1 MQDIEHNMDELF
13 RKAADN
19 YPLRVDDPQWDKVA
33 AVVPSKPVARQ
44 PRKNA
49 LRVAAGLL
57 LLLLFL
63 FLADGILTGVRKTP
77 GSKAAAPSS
86 ANNTNSAN
94 DNSKGEGIAKDHNM
108 AVHASRG
115 DNKLH
120 RQTGSRINTLQIDSR
135 INTRINTK
143 ASGTTASTTL
153 PMAGKSK
160 KPVAREAENTAE
172 FVGTSAITSGPTI
185 ERLRISPLF
194 ELKRLPLARTTLNET
209 GKPAAIKNQ
218 PANGPAGLYVGAV
231 AGPLF
236 NEVKNQGLKKTGFSL
251 GLIAGYRLK
260 NRISFEAG
268 LLFAKKPYY
277 SAGKFFNLDKIGGS
291 MPQGM
296 QILSLEGCNY
306 AWEVPVKVKYDF
318 FQRGNG
324 SFFSS
329 AGITSYI
336 MTNEKN
342 DYLVNV
348 NGVQQ
353 TMVSS
358 YANKSRSFAATLDI
372 SAGYEHKIGRG
383 KYLRIEPYIQ
393 LPLKGMGVGAM
404 QMTSTGLRV
413 GVARF
418 RK

>member
-1 MQDIEHNMDELF
+1 MQDIEHNMEELF

-33 AVVPSKPVARQ
+33 AVVTSKPVARP

-86 ANNTNSAN
+86 ANNTNSAD
-94 DNSKGEGIAKDHNM
+94 DNNKGEGIAKDHNTG
-108 AVHASRG
+108 VHASRG

-120 RQTGSRINTLQIDSR
+120 RQTGSRMNTLQIDSR
-135 INTRINTK
+135 INARINTK
-143 ASGTTASTTL
+143 TSGTTASSTL

-160 KPVAREAENTAE
+160 KLIEREAENTAE
-172 FVGTSAITSGPTI
+172 FVETSAPTI

-194 ELKRLPLARTTLNET
+194 EPKRLPLARTTPDET

-218 PANGPAGLYVGAV
+218 PANGPAGLYVGAIT
-231 AGPLF
+231 GPLF

-251 GLIAGYRLK
+251 GVIAGYRLK
-260 NRISFEAG
+260 NRVALEAG

-277 SAGKFFNLDKIGGS
+277 SAGQFFNADKISGS

-318 FQRGNG
+318 FQRGNS

-342 DYLVNV
+342 DYLVSV

-353 TMVSS
+353 TMISS
-358 YANKSRSFAATLDI
+358 YSNKSRSFAATLDI

-383 KYLRIEPYIQ
+383 KYFRIEPYIQ
-393 LPLKGMGVGAM
+393 IPLKGMGVGAM

-413 GVARF
+413 GVTRF
-418 RK
+418 RN